1 MFHLLIFL
9 CLYKESNLRG
19 GSDGAKPLVFL
30 MFFEISKP
38 LFVFKDGPLIFFI
51 TDTLRLGLVA
61 FSNWRVSWPRP
72 CVHHDSHPRT
82 GIRGRLV
89 EGGRSREARSWIPS
103 YFLSALQLITYPI
116 LLFCFIFHVFRQ
128 LSFNQPQN
136 GGEGAPAAPPACDCF
151 ATAPGTWWPSCIN
164 ASMRDRAP
172 MVLCRVPHCRHPCTR
187 F

>member
-1 MFHLLIFL
+1 MNNHLTKKYMCFYSFRFHLLIFL
-9 CLYKESNLRG
+9 VFFKESSFRG

-30 MFFEISKP
+30 MFFETSKP
-38 LFVFKDGPLIFFI
+38 LFVFKDGSLIFFI

-61 FSNWRVSWPRP
+61 FSNRRVSWPRP
-72 CVHHDSHPRT
+72 CVHHDSHPRI

-89 EGGRSREARSWIPS
+89 EGGRSREACSWIPS

-136 GGEGAPAAPPACDCF
+136 GGEGAPAASPRMRLLCNRTGYVVAF
-151 ATAPGTWWPSCIN
+151 LHQCIN
-164 ASMRDRAP
+164 A
-172 MVLCRVPHCRHPCTR
+172 
-187 F
+187 